1 MSYVNVFVVSN
12 FRVTPT
18 YCKCKKCAYR
28 FVFVVIKKTDASSLF
43 ILLPG
48 CYVFCFVMTQS
59 FILFFYLPVC
69 NWYTNFSSSEN

>member
-12 FRVTPT
+12 FRFTPT

-28 FVFVVIKKTDASSLF
+28 FVFVVIKKTDASSVF

-48 CYVFCFVMTQS
+48 CYVFV
-59 FILFFYLPVC
+59 LP
-69 NWYTNFSSSEN
+69 

>member
-12 FRVTPT
+12 FRFTPS

-28 FVFVVIKKTDASSLF
+28 FVFVVIKKMDASSMF

-48 CYVFCFVMTQS
+48 CYVFV
-59 FILFFYLPVC
+59 LP
-69 NWYTNFSSSEN
+69 